1 MRKDVEKPPQ
11 EEGAFGSK
19 KKEVAMLSWSS
30 SPALER
36 IARELEAQQRLL
48 EETRRSL
55 EERLVPFQ
63 RYLAEQRRSIE
74 QALRNL
80 EARIKPFRQYLQNQ
94 EQNLERVVTHLNA
107 ELDDQF
113 SPFGRYLAE
122 QRRILERAARYLE
135 EKPKPFLQYLEE
147 QQEMVELIFKDVE
160 ERMERFSQHLKEQQ
174 KILEAMAEPQVREEF
189 EALAS
194 FMGDRQR
201 ALDRYASSG
210 ETRPE
215 ELFAELEQIYEKY
228 KELDGSK
235 RRLLARILEQTRLAD
250 ERLREAL
257 RASPQEPSGGGLL
270 EA

>member
-1 MRKDVEKPPQ
+1 MRKDAEKPPQ
-11 EEGAFGSK
+11 EEGAFVPK

-36 IARELEAQQRLL
+36 IAREFEAQQRLL
-48 EETRRSL
+48 EEAKRSL

-63 RYLAEQRRSIE
+63 RSLTEQRRGIE
-74 QALRNL
+74 QAMRNL

-135 EKPKPFLQYLEE
+135 EKPKPLLQYLEE
-147 QQEMVELIFKDVE
+147 QQGMVELIFKDIE
-160 ERMERFSQHLKEQQ
+160 ERMDLFGRHLKEQQ
-174 KILEAMAEPQVREEF
+174 KILEALAEPQVREEF

-194 FMGDRQR
+194 FMSERQR

-210 ETRPE
+210 ETRPD
-215 ELFAELEQIYEKY
+215 ELFAELEQIHEKY
-228 KELDGSK
+228 KELDGPK
-235 RRLLARILEQTRLAD
+235 RRLLARILEQSRLAD

-257 RASPQEPSGGGLL
+257 RSLPQEPPGGGPL
-270 EA
+270 ET